1 MSQYPDPIVAVLD
14 SITSI
19 EACVQELKMTVHELL
34 IPQADRISEL
44 ENMVNPFSDSGEA
57 ICNWS
62 MEDDYEY

>member
-1 MSQYPDPIVAVLD
+1 MSQYPDPMIAVLD

-19 EACVQELKMTVHELL
+19 EARVQELKMTVHELL
-34 IPQADRISEL
+34 IPQSDRILEL
-44 ENMVNPFSDSGEA
+44 ESMVNPFSDSGEA